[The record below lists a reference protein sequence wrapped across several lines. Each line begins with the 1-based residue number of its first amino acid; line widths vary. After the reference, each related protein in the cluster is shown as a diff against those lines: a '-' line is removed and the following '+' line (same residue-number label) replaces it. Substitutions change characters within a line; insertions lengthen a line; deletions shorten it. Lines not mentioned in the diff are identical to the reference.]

1 MKSRSLAGALVLL
14 LVAGLPLAAQR
25 QAAPAGSARAV
36 AQRTLAALSARNA
49 DAFAREASPQD
60 LAAFRAQLLPGVQK
74 ALSGD
79 QKAQALAMFAPARS
93 YAEIEKIPAERLFA
107 LYLGAVMK
115 RVGAAGPLQVENTI
129 LGEVPEADSLVH
141 VVYRQRVRSGASSSN
156 NVALL
161 SLRRT
166 PGGWKVVLEAGQLGM
181 GGPQQGAG
189 PR

>member
-1 MKSRSLAGALVLL
+1 MMTQRSLTGVMALVF
-14 LVAGLPLAAQR
+14 AFAAPLSAQR
-25 QAAPAGSARAV
+25 QTAAPGSARAV
-36 AQRTLAALSARNA
+36 AQRTLAALAARNP

-60 LAAFRAQLLPGVQK
+60 LAAFRAQLLPGLKQ
-74 ALSGD
+74 AIDGP
-79 QKAQALAMFAPARS
+79 QRAQALAMFAPAKS

-115 RVGAAGPLQVENTI
+115 RVASAGPLQVDNSI
-129 LGEVPEADSLVH
+129 LGQVPEGDSLVH
-141 VVYRQRVRSGASSSN
+141 VVYRQRVKSGATTAN
-156 NVALL
+156 NVTLV

-181 GGPQQGAG
+181 GGPAAA

>member
-1 MKSRSLAGALVLL
+1 MNLRSLAGAFMILAAAAV
-14 LVAGLPLAAQR
+14 PLAAQR
-25 QAAPAGSARAV
+25 QTAAPGSARAV

-60 LAAFRAQLLPGVQK
+60 LASFRAQLLPGVQK
-74 ALSGD
+74 ALTGE

-93 YAEIEKIPAERLFA
+93 YQEIEKIPAERLFA
-107 LYLGAVMK
+107 LYLNAVMK
-115 RVGAAGPLQVENTI
+115 RVGAAGPLRVENTI

-141 VVYRQRVRSGASSSN
+141 VVYRQRVRSGASSTN

-181 GGPQQGAG
+181 GGPPAAA
-189 PR
+189 PH